1 MNMAIITTRTQSII
15 ITVTTGKAATTI
27 TTIITVT
34 LTTLTFTTL
43 AFTTLTFTTTDWAR
57 PAPMPPAWTR
67 RAW

>member
-15 ITVTTGKAATTI
+15 ITVTTGKAATTV

-43 AFTTLTFTTTDWAR
+43 IFTTTDWAR
-57 PAPMPPAWTR
+57 PAPMPPAWIR

>member
-15 ITVTTGKAATTI
+15 ITVTTGKAATTV

-34 LTTLTFTTL
+34 L
-43 AFTTLTFTTTDWAR
+43 TTLTFTTTDWAR